1 MIYDLSKK
9 LDVQRFKDYS
19 NKLIENG
26 KKVELKEKR
35 KRRTLSQNN
44 YLHLILSWFGVETGY
59 TLEQVKQDVFK
70 RYVCKDVFI
79 TTKHNLSICK
89 STKDLNTKELSQ
101 SIEMFRNWSSSEM
114 NIYLPSA
121 NEKNMLDDIENRLEQ
136 FKQYL

>member
-1 MIYDLSKK
+1 MRFDLSKQ
-9 LDVQRFKDYS
+9 LDLQRFKLRV
-19 NKLIENG
+19 NKLIEN
-26 KKVELKEKR
+26 KKIVDLTEKR

-70 RYVCKDVFI
+70 RHVNKELFI
-79 TTKHNLSICK
+79 SEKNGILICK
-89 STKDLNTKELSQ
+89 STTELDTKQLSQ
-101 SIEMFRNWSSSEM
+101 AIEKFRNWSSSEM

-121 NEKNMLDDIENRLEQ
+121 NEKGMLNEIESRLYN